1 MSSRIMSGLR
11 SMLLNVTVALLH
23 AADEPQHVKPLRHRA
38 TNIRPVPP
46 LRQTVDASPAAR
58 LRDDTETWTRD
69 DLQLHQTIPQNER
82 TRFVRDAAA
91 RELPAREV
99 EHPRHAARRKAPRRS
114 AHLRKARA
122 FHLAGVFRSGI
133 GHETA
138 QESVEFPARRH
149 SDEGRR

>member
-1 MSSRIMSGLR
+1 
-11 SMLLNVTVALLH
+11 MLLNVTVALLH

-38 TNIRPVPP
+38 TNIRPVPT

-58 LRDDTETWTRD
+58 LRDDAETWTRD
-69 DLQLHQTIPQNER
+69 DLQHHQTIPQNGR
-82 TRFVRDAAA
+82 TRLVRDAAA
-91 RELPAREV
+91 ATRELPAREV
-99 EHPRHAARRKAPRRS
+99 EHPGGATRRKSPRRS
-114 AHLRKARA
+114 TRLRKARA
-122 FHLAGVFRSGI
+122 FHLTGVFRSGI